1 MNALRNSIQLVG
13 RLGIDPVIK
22 STVKGS
28 KMAQLRLATNE
39 VYKNA
44 QGEWV
49 ENVLWHNLVVWG
61 THLTQIVEQRC
72 AKGSQIMIEG
82 MLIYRDYEDK
92 EGQKKIVAEVKV
104 RQLQVLDKSNSTKN
118 RADILQEQIEQDQDL
133 PF

>member
-82 MLIYRDYEDK
+82 MLTYRDYEDK

-104 RQLQVLDKSNSTKN
+104 RQLQVLGKSNSPKN

>member
-22 STVKGS
+22 ATVKGS

-61 THLTQIVEQRC
+61 SLTQIVEQRC
-72 AKGSQIMIEG
+72 AKGTQIMIEG
-82 MLIYRDYEDK
+82 MLTYRDYEDK
-92 EGQKKIVAEVKV
+92 EGQKKVVAEVKV
-104 RQLQVLDKSNSTKN
+104 RQLQVLDKNKSPKN
-118 RADILQEQIEQDQDL
+118 NADILHEQVEQDQDL

>member
-1 MNALRNSIQLVG
+1 MNTLRNSIQLVG

-22 STVKGS
+22 ATAKGS

-61 THLTQIVEQRC
+61 NLTQVVEHRC
-72 AKGSQIMIEG
+72 FKGTQIMIEG
-82 MLIYRDYEDK
+82 MLTYRDYEDK
-92 EGQKKIVAEVKV
+92 EGNKKFVTEVKV
-104 RQLQVLDKSNSTKN
+104 RQLQILDKNSNPKDH
-118 RADILQEQIEQDQDL
+118 ADLLQEQVEQDL

>member
-82 MLIYRDYEDK
+82 MLTYRDYEDK
-92 EGQKKIVAEVKV
+92 EGQKKIIAEVKV
-104 RQLQVLDKSNSTKN
+104 RQLQVLDKSNSPKN

>member
-22 STVKGS
+22 ATVKGS

-39 VYKNA
+39 VYKNT

-61 THLTQIVEQRC
+61 NLTHMVEQRC
-72 AKGSQIMIEG
+72 SKGTQIMVEG
-82 MLIYRDYEDK
+82 MLTYRDYEDK
-92 EGQKKIVAEVKV
+92 DGNKKVFAEVKV
-104 RQLQVLDKSNSTKN
+104 RQLQILDKNNTPKEQ
-118 RADILQEQIEQDQDL
+118 ADLLQKQVEQEQDL